1 MDKILNKRAQT
12 KKGILFIISGP
23 SGVGKGTV
31 RERVLEDIPD
41 LLFSVSVTT
50 RKRRPHEIEGK
61 DYIFI
66 DEARFKQMIENGE
79 FLEWALVYG
88 NYYGTPKAF
97 IENALREGRDVLLE
111 IDIQGAQK
119 VKKEYPD
126 AVSIFLAPPSI
137 EELVNRLKK
146 RATETEEEFKK
157 RIEKAEKE
165 MGEAIHYDYLV
176 INDRIDDTVT
186 QVKCII
192 LAERAK
198 IVKEGEN
205 R

>member
-1 MDKILNKRAQT
+1 MNKKIQT
-12 KKGILFIISGP
+12 RKGILFIISGP

-66 DEARFKQMIENGE
+66 DKPRFEQMIENGE
-79 FLEWALVYG
+79 LLEWALVYD
-88 NYYGTPKAF
+88 NYYGTPRAF
-97 IENALREGRDVLLE
+97 IENALREGKDVLLE

-137 EELVNRLKK
+137 EELINRLKK
-146 RATETEEEFKK
+146 RATETEEEFRK

-165 MGEAIHYDYLV
+165 MRDAIHYDYLV
-176 INDRIDDTVT
+176 INDKIDNAIM
-186 QVKCII
+186 QVKCVI
-192 LAERAK
+192 LAERVK
-198 IVKEGEN
+198 IVKVKEGEK